1 MRPVEEILER
11 VQQVRAK
18 GCPRGTVGHFLRCEL
33 SPDESFCHVWCED
46 CGWECVVKPEGVGS
60 YVPPGESTP
69 QPEMKSPDISGYVI
83 CRGNGQILMAQGEH
97 LPVDASG
104 HSVKCALLF
113 FDRREAEHNAC
124 GDAHVKEVLVKRVA

>member
-11 VQQVRAK
+11 VKKVRAK

-33 SPDESFCHVWCED
+33 EPDESLCRVWCED

-60 YVPPGESTP
+60 VTPPSAPAP
-69 QPEMKSPDISGYVI
+69 QPEMTSSEISGYVI
-83 CRGNGQILMAQGEH
+83 YHGNGRIRMAEGEH

-113 FDRREAEHNAC
+113 FDQREAEHNAF
-124 GDAHVKEVLVKRVA
+124 GDAHVKEVVVKRVA